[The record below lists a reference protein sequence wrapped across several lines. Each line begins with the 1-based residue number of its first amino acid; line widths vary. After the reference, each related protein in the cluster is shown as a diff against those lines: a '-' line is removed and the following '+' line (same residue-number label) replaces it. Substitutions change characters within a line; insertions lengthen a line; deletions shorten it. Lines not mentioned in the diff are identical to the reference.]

1 MGGLSIPQILG
12 ILTFLAFFVLMFTAK
27 KAVDKNRLFIQ
38 YILLAYPLIAIYVIP
53 GALGLNTFHL
63 TNYLFYFFFHKG
75 KRHELKHG
83 KLYLFLFGTIVLAGV
98 MGCFGAATLTADTTR
113 AIIEFFATFIYAK
126 ILVDECIDDPHFFYE
141 VIKWLKIT
149 VLVSLV
155 FLAIQFVVGV
165 NFSLSKT
172 QNPNVLQ
179 EVATRY
185 PSFFQDPQ
193 KYAQFLAAGSF
204 LFLMKEWNTF
214 KLPVKNY
221 IFLVLTLVAILYT
234 GGRGGF
240 GGWVLGFSLIVI
252 FGNAMYKIYA
262 VLIGGVM
269 FTLIY
274 NFSDSFA
281 VFNRTDKVSDS
292 YEFRFGIWKDA
303 YGIFLDNPLFGI
315 APGNYANYVSV
326 HNPDQFWMF
335 DNEVTYY
342 DHPESGY
349 LKLLTE
355 YGGVGFVA
363 IILFILLPMI
373 FSLINYLKI
382 RDTTFLLM
390 VSSILSWMVGF
401 YTVYSLGDIR
411 IQVLIVTIICLLIT
425 NYKRFEEVDEEE
437 DEDEPLIEP
446 EQAYAH

>member
-1 MGGLSIPQILG
+1 MGGLSIAQILG
-12 ILTFLAFFVLMFTAK
+12 ILAFLSFFGIMFTARGK
-27 KAVDKNRLFIQ
+27 DKNQLYIK

-53 GALGLNTFHL
+53 GALGLNSFHL
-63 TNYLFYFFFHKG
+63 SSYLFLIFFYKRKRNELNKG
-75 KRHELKHG
+75 S
-83 KLYLFLFGTIVLAGV
+83 LYMFLFGTIVFAGIA
-98 MGCFGAATLTADTTR
+98 GCFNAVTLTADTTR
-113 AIIEFFATFIYAK
+113 AIIEFFATFIFAK
-126 ILVDECIDDPHFFYE
+126 ILIDECLADPDFFMQ
-141 VIKWLKIT
+141 VVGCLKT
-149 VLVSLV
+149 AVLISLG

-165 NFSLSKT
+165 EFSLSKT

-179 EVATRY
+179 EAATRY

-204 LFLMKEWNTF
+204 LFLIKEPNEV

-221 IFLVLTLVAILYT
+221 IFLVLTLISILYT

-252 FGNAMYKIYA
+252 FGNALYKIYA
-262 VLIGGVM
+262 VLVAGAM
-269 FTLIY
+269 FVVIY

-281 VFNRTDKVSDS
+281 VFNRTDKVSES

-363 IILFILLPMI
+363 IMLMIILPMV
-373 FSLINYLKI
+373 FSLINYLKL
-382 RDTTFLLM
+382 RDTSFLLLI
-390 VSSILSWMVGF
+390 SAILSWMVGF

-411 IQVLIVTIICLLIT
+411 IQVLIVTVICLMIT
-425 NYKRFEEVDEEE
+425 NYSRFERVEEYEEE
-437 DEDEPLIEP
+437 EETELE
-446 EQAYAH
+446 YAE